1 MPYDLDSVDRQII
14 RILQQDGRM
23 SNVEIARQVGISEA
37 TVRKRLERLLSEE
50 VIRITA
56 VPNAAKVGY
65 FTITFLT
72 LVVEL
77 SQVDRIADQLT
88 RLPEVRSIHYTTGAS
103 DLIVEAWF
111 TSNDDLLRF
120 LTQHIASIPGIQK
133 TATSHILR
141 TLKDDSTWIL
151 PPSRPPRILVVDDD
165 PDFVEVTRLILTAE
179 GFEVNSAD
187 NGEEALASMRVLKPD
202 LVIMDIMMRGLLDGL
217 RTGQEIQAHSDL
229 RLVPILMVSSIRGS
243 AFAGLLPREENL
255 PVDNFL
261 AKPIEPSLL
270 LAEVRRLLHTS

>member
-229 RLVPILMVSSIRGS
+229 RSVPILMVSSIRGS